1 MDSFLL
7 GHAVQ
12 KNGPALIRNLKEE
25 NQHFPENVVHYI
37 SKYREKPPGFEDPEL
52 KERICRFIS
61 KKADYLFITPSEKEE
76 KERKTSDYEDTFAKM
91 PPLETYMGIPEM
103 ECRKNFFNSV
113 EKHDI
118 VIGVVSS
125 VMDSGLVITL
135 LCLDNGKSRDIDQLR
150 ISAFCPVKELP
161 KLFPNQDAIEGFQV
175 RDKVRAVVLSVN
187 PETEKLIV
195 SMVERSLP
203 EHHSDV
209 KLALINE
216 DEFPV
221 QYRRKLH
228 IRGLTFDELLHS
240 ILGFNN
246 SGNIGIMLETL
257 DQQETCSLMRG
268 LNRINIPEK
277 DMAENL
283 RKYQSQKMAHT
294 SVAQGITYFKA
305 GKQPEAVQCFN
316 KALDIDK
323 TNVEALVARG
333 ALYAN
338 NESFNRAIDDFE
350 AALKINSLHANARK
364 YLHDTLLAYGKSNED
379 IEKYQEAEELYTKA
393 MSLDQASVDA
403 REALRFLHYR
413 RSQRKQKETRRK
425 SSPKDERRNKSPE
438 GFEQTAKTLKK
449 LIKGEDKRQRKKR
462 RISRDSS
469 PSSSSSSTSS
479 SNSSESRSSG
489 ERKRKGYSRER
500 DRTHRNSSPPEGD
513 VNREP
518 VQEPEVQPHHEYGID
533 LQSSFLSGGGQS
545 FSDMFRSSSQ
555 ESDVGPA
562 QPIPNSMQ
570 YGVNQHMYGHPPP
583 NWIGN
588 PGAEQAQMYRY
599 SNQFTGQEQMHPGVP
614 PTYYQN
620 QPMTEEGYSGHQGNR
635 SPCRRSG
642 RSRSDRRSRSQS
654 FEGSRRRSSRSPS
667 YEKNQHWRKDDRS
680 PRRSRSRSLK
690 YERGR
695 SPLPKYKESTVI
707 MERSPDNRRNVSS
720 GERNISNVQGRSPD
734 NRRNT
739 SRGERNTSNLQG
751 RSPENRRNTS
761 RGERNMSNV
770 QGRSP
775 DNRSNV
781 SRGERNMSNVQGRS
795 PDNRR
800 NVSREGRNM
809 SNVQGRSPDNR
820 RNNSREERN
829 MLNIHGNS
837 PDNRRRNDSRDERNI
852 QYNQDQS
859 YQGRNNSMDGRNG
872 RYESDKSP
880 GYSRRNSSHERPSE
894 YQEGRHDMNK
904 SQTSWSGSP
913 GNFEDS
919 RRNITDDRGRSPTDI
934 RNVRRDRSP
943 SESGDFES
951 PTETLTSTRLQTWS
965 PRDSHQ
971 YSKEQ
976 PPKHEHFEREI
987 SSRRSFERES
997 REATI
1002 RADSTEFK
1010 KEDQSTIL
1018 QNLPEDVSKN
1028 ENRSKIKPGKKKK
1041 GGTDE
1046 KVKSKKK
1053 RKEIGET
1060 KKKVKKKLAGNQG
1073 KTSGEIIVKG
1083 DSEMDYSGSSAVG
1096 DIRRV
1101 VPKESSNDQPYSNI
1115 LIRKD
1120 DGEMKNR
1127 PKKRKEH
1134 EFVNQFVKSKWDDSP
1149 GEMRNSP
1156 AVKQSR
1162 EDLNQ
1167 ASNYSKQDYH
1177 AKDRTRRSNSREFEG
1192 IRIHITNDQFG
1203 KQTEKKE
1210 DVGVVEMF
1218 HINEQ
1223 PVIDSSKITKSD
1235 SDSKASKLKGASNIK
1250 LPKLP
1255 ETNNEKKEIK
1265 KEDPKHIASSD
1276 NKRSYRKRS
1285 LSPSKKSKSRS
1296 LSRPR
1301 SQHRTRSRTRSRSR
1315 KRSRHRSRSRPPQRS
1330 RSRPQ
1335 RRSRSRPPRR
1345 SRSRSRKRNSR
1356 SPRRSYKRSPPMR
1369 KPGRGFAKTR
1379 PVIMGRNKFTD
1390 SKSPSISPGRK
1401 VAGLRSS
1408 SKSPRRQKSYSSYRG
1423 RGRGGRGRGRG
1434 SWKSSGNRPHRSR
1447 SRSRSKSRGRR
1458 SRERRSRSH
1467 NRGGHSKDRDH
1478 KISNLKDDDKQ
1489 NNKGK
1494 FDSEKFGELE
1504 DFFDKLKENKKKQ
1517 SETK

>member
-25 NQHFPENVVHYI
+25 NQHFPENVVHYL
-37 SKYREKPPGFEDPEL
+37 SKYRDKPPGFQDPEL
-52 KERICRFIS
+52 KEKICRFIS

-91 PPLETYMGIPEM
+91 PPLETYMGIPEI

-118 VIGVVSS
+118 IIGVVSS

-135 LCLDNGKSRDIDQLR
+135 LCLDSGKSRDIDQLR

-195 SMVERSLP
+195 SMVERSLS
-203 EHHSDV
+203 ENNSDV

-246 SGNIGIMLETL
+246 SGNIGIMLEML
-257 DQQETCSLMRG
+257 DQEETYSLMRG

-350 AALKINSLHANARK
+350 DALKINSVHANARK

-393 MSLDQASVDA
+393 MSLDQASVEA

-413 RSQRKQKETRRK
+413 RSQRRQKETRRQ

-438 GFEQTAKTLKK
+438 GFEQTARTLKK

-462 RISRDSS
+462 RISRG
-469 PSSSSSSTSS
+469 SSSSSTSS
-479 SNSSESRSSG
+479 STSSSDSSDSRSSR
-489 ERKRKGYSRER
+489 ESLQRRRKGHSRER
-500 DRTHRNSSPPEGD
+500 DRTHRNSSPPEGG

-518 VQEPEVQPHHEYGID
+518 VYEPEVQPHQEYGID

-562 QPIPNSMQ
+562 QPVPNSMQ
-570 YGVNQHMYGHPPP
+570 YGTNHHMYGHPPP
-583 NWIGN
+583 NWFSF
-588 PGAEQAQMYRY
+588 PGAEQAQIYRY
-599 SNQFTGQEQMHPGVP
+599 SNQFTSQEQMYPGVP
-614 PTYYQN
+614 LTYYQN
-620 QPMTEEGYSGHQGNR
+620 QPMTEEGYSGHQGYSSR
-635 SPCRRSG
+635 SPSRRSG
-642 RSRSDRRSRSQS
+642 RSRSDRRSRSSS
-654 FEGSRRRSSRSPS
+654 FESRRRRPSRSPS
-667 YEKNQHWRKDDRS
+667 YEKDQHWRKDDMS

-695 SPLPKYKESTVI
+695 SPLPKYRETTVNQ
-707 MERSPDNRRNVSS
+707 ERSPDNRRNVS
-720 GERNISNVQGRSPD
+720 
-734 NRRNT
+734 
-739 SRGERNTSNLQG
+739 
-751 RSPENRRNTS
+751 
-761 RGERNMSNV
+761 RGERNMSNI

-775 DNRSNV
+775 
-781 SRGERNMSNVQGRS
+781 G
-795 PDNRR
+795 
-800 NVSREGRNM
+800 
-809 SNVQGRSPDNR
+809 
-820 RNNSREERN
+820 
-829 MLNIHGNS
+829 
-837 PDNRRRNDSRDERNI
+837 NRRRNDSRDERNI
-852 QYNQDQS
+852 QYNQNKS

-872 RYESDKSP
+872 GYEGDKSP
-880 GYSRRNSSHERPSE
+880 GYRRRNSSHERTSE
-894 YQEGRHDMNK
+894 YQEGRHIMNK

-913 GNFEDS
+913 GNFEGS
-919 RRNITDDRGRSPTDI
+919 RRKIADDRG
-934 RNVRRDRSP
+934 RSP
-943 SESGDFES
+943 SESGDFERRS
-951 PTETLTSTRLQTWS
+951 PAKTSSPNRLERWSMS
-965 PRDSHQ
+965 PRDSQQ
-971 YSKEQ
+971 YRIDDNV
-976 PPKHEHFEREI
+976 EREI
-987 SSRRSFERES
+987 SSRRSFEREP
-997 REATI
+997 REVTNRTESI
-1002 RADSTEFK
+1002 ELKKEEQSTE
-1010 KEDQSTIL
+1010 L
-1018 QNLPEDVSKN
+1018 QKLPEDLSKN
-1028 ENRSKIKPGKKKK
+1028 EIRSKTKSGKKKK
-1041 GGTDE
+1041 GVTDE

-1053 RKEIGET
+1053 RKESGET
-1060 KKKVKKKLAGNQG
+1060 KKKVKKKLASNQG
-1073 KTSGEIIVKG
+1073 KTSGEITVKNEG
-1083 DSEMDYSGSSAVG
+1083 TSEVEYSGSSAVG

-1101 VPKESSNDQPYSNI
+1101 VPKESSNDQPYSKL

-1120 DGEMKNR
+1120 DGEIKNR

-1134 EFVNQFVKSKWDDSP
+1134 EFVNQLVKSKWDDSP

-1162 EDLNQ
+1162 EDLYQ
-1167 ASNYSKQDYH
+1167 VSNYSKQEYD
-1177 AKDRTRRSNSREFEG
+1177 AKDRLRRSNSREFEG

-1223 PVIDSSKITKSD
+1223 PVIDSGKSIKSD
-1235 SDSKASKLKGASNIK
+1235 SDSKASKPKGASNIK
-1250 LPKLP
+1250 LSK
-1255 ETNNEKKEIK
+1255 NNSELKEIK
-1265 KEDPKHIASSD
+1265 KEDPKPIASGD
-1276 NKRSYRKRS
+1276 KKRSYRKRS
-1285 LSPSKKSKSRS
+1285 LSPSQKSKSRS

-1315 KRSRHRSRSRPPQRS
+1315 KRSR
-1330 RSRPQ
+1330 
-1335 RRSRSRPPRR
+1335 PRQR
-1345 SRSRSRKRNSR
+1345 SRSRSRKRYSR
-1356 SPRRSYKRSPPMR
+1356 SPRRSYKRSSPMR
-1369 KPGRGFAKTR
+1369 KLGRGFAKTR

-1401 VAGLRSS
+1401 VAGLRSI
-1408 SKSPRRQKSYSSYRG
+1408 SKSPKRHKSYSSYRG
-1423 RGRGGRGRGRG
+1423 RGQGSYRGSSYRGRG
-1434 SWKSSGNRPHRSR
+1434 SWKSSKGYRPHRSR
-1447 SRSRSKSRGRR
+1447 SRSRGRSRSKSRSHR
-1458 SRERRSRSH
+1458 SRERRSRSPH
-1467 NRGGHSKDRDH
+1467 NRGGHLKDRDH
-1478 KISNLKDDDKQ
+1478 KTPNPKDDDKQ
-1489 NNKGK
+1489 KNKGK
-1494 FDSEKFGELE
+1494 FDSEKFDELE
-1504 DFFDKLKENKKKQ
+1504 DFYHKLKENKKKQ
-1517 SETK
+1517 TETK

>member
-1 MDSFLL
+1 MSF
-7 GHAVQ
+7 Q
-12 KNGPALIRNLKEE
+12 
-25 NQHFPENVVHYI
+25 
-37 SKYREKPPGFEDPEL
+37 
-52 KERICRFIS
+52 
-61 KKADYLFITPSEKEE
+61 
-76 KERKTSDYEDTFAKM
+76 
-91 PPLETYMGIPEM
+91 
-103 ECRKNFFNSV
+103 SV

-257 DQQETCSLMRG
+257 DQEETCSLMRG

-323 TNVEALVARG
+323 KNVEALVARG

-338 NESFNRAIDDFE
+338 NESFTRAIDDFE
-350 AALKINSLHANARK
+350 AALKINSVHANARK

-438 GFEQTAKTLKK
+438 GFEQTTKTLKK
-449 LIKGEDKRQRKKR
+449 LIKGEDKRKRKKR

-469 PSSSSSSTSS
+469 SSSTSSSTSS

-489 ERKRKGYSRER
+489 ERKRKGHSRER

-518 VQEPEVQPHHEYGID
+518 VHEPEVQPHHEYGID

-562 QPIPNSMQ
+562 QPIPNSML
-570 YGVNQHMYGHPPP
+570 YGTNHHMYGHPPP

-588 PGAEQAQMYRY
+588 PGAEQVQMYRY
-599 SNQFTGQEQMHPGVP
+599 SNQFTSQEQMHPGVP
-614 PTYYQN
+614 PTYFQN
-620 QPMTEEGYSGHQGNR
+620 QPMTEEGYSGHQGNSNM
-635 SPCRRSG
+635 SPSRRSG
-642 RSRSDRRSRSQS
+642 RSRSDRRSRSRS

-667 YEKNQHWRKDDRS
+667 YETNQHWREDDMS

-695 SPLPKYKESTVI
+695 SPLPKYRESTVN
-707 MERSPDNRRNVSS
+707 MERSPDNRRNNSRGERNMSNVQRRSPDNRRNVSS
-720 GERNISNVQGRSPD
+720 GK
-734 NRRNT
+734 
-739 SRGERNTSNLQG
+739 
-751 RSPENRRNTS
+751 
-761 RGERNMSNV
+761 RNMSNV

-775 DNRSNV
+775 NNRSNV

-795 PDNRR
+795 PNNRR
-800 NVSREGRNM
+800 NVSREERNM
-809 SNVQGRSPDNR
+809 SNLHKRSPDNR
-820 RNNSREERN
+820 RNNSRDERN
-829 MLNIHGNS
+829 MSNIHGNS

-852 QYNQDQS
+852 QYYQDQS
-859 YQGRNNSMDGRNG
+859 YQGGNNAMDGRNG

-880 GYSRRNSSHERPSE
+880 GYRRRNSSHERPSE
-894 YQEGRHDMNK
+894 YQEGRHDMNQR
-904 SQTSWSGSP
+904 QTLWSGSP
-913 GNFEDS
+913 SNFEGS
-919 RRNITDDRGRSPTDI
+919 KRNITDDSGKSPTDI
-934 RNVRRDRSP
+934 RNVGRDRSP
-943 SESGDFES
+943 SESGDFERRS
-951 PTETLTSTRLQTWS
+951 PAETSTRLKTWS
-965 PRDSHQ
+965 PRDIQQ
-971 YSKEQ
+971 YRKEQ
-976 PPKHEHFEREI
+976 PKDENFEREI
-987 SSRRSFERES
+987 SSRRSFEREP
-997 REATI
+997 RD
-1002 RADSTEFK
+1002 RAESNEFK
-1010 KEDQSTIL
+1010 KEEQSTVL
-1018 QNLPEDVSKN
+1018 QNLPEDASKN
-1028 ENRSKIKPGKKKK
+1028 ENRSKMKPGKKKK

-1046 KVKSKKK
+1046 KIKSKKK
-1053 RKEIGET
+1053 RKEIGDT
-1060 KKKVKKKLAGNQG
+1060 KKKVKKKLASNQG

-1083 DSEMDYSGSSAVG
+1083 DSELDYSGSSTVG

-1101 VPKESSNDQPYSNI
+1101 VPKESSNDQPYSNL

-1120 DGEMKNR
+1120 GGEIKNR

-1134 EFVNQFVKSKWDDSP
+1134 EFVNQLVKSKWDDSP
-1149 GEMRNSP
+1149 SEMRNSP
-1156 AVKQSR
+1156 SVKQSR
-1162 EDLNQ
+1162 EDLYQ

-1177 AKDRTRRSNSREFEG
+1177 AKERTRRSNSREFEG

-1223 PVIDSSKITKSD
+1223 PVIDSSKSTKSD
-1235 SDSKASKLKGASNIK
+1235 SDSKASKPKGASNIK
-1250 LPKLP
+1250 LPK
-1255 ETNNEKKEIK
+1255 TNSEKKEIK
-1265 KEDPKHIASSD
+1265 KEDPKPIASGD

-1285 LSPSKKSKSRS
+1285 LSPSQKSKSRS
-1296 LSRPR
+1296 LSRPTSR
-1301 SQHRTRSRTRSRSR
+1301 HRTRSRTRSRSR
-1315 KRSRHRSRSRPPQRS
+1315 KRSRHRSRSRPTH
-1330 RSRPQ
+1330 
-1335 RRSRSRPPRR
+1335 RSRSRPPRR
-1345 SRSRSRKRNSR
+1345 SRSRPSRKSRSRSRKRNSR

-1401 VAGLRSS
+1401 VAGLRSG

-1423 RGRGGRGRGRG
+1423 RGRGGSYRGRG

-1467 NRGGHSKDRDH
+1467 NRGGHLKDRDQ
-1478 KISNLKDDDKQ
+1478 KSSNPKDDDKQ
-1489 NNKGK
+1489 KNKGK
-1494 FDSEKFGELE
+1494 FNSEKFGELE
-1504 DFFDKLKENKKKQ
+1504 DFLDKLKENKKKQ

>member
-37 SKYREKPPGFEDPEL
+37 SKYREKPPGFQDPEL
-52 KERICRFIS
+52 KEKICRFIS

-91 PPLETYMGIPEM
+91 PPLETYMGIPEI

-135 LCLDNGKSRDIDQLR
+135 LCLDSGKSRDIDQLR

-203 EHHSDV
+203 ENNSDV

-257 DQQETCSLMRG
+257 DQEETYSLMRG

-350 AALKINSLHANARK
+350 DALKINSVHANARK

-393 MSLDQASVDA
+393 MSLDQASVEA

-413 RSQRKQKETRRK
+413 RSQRRQKETRRQ

-438 GFEQTAKTLKK
+438 GFEQTARTLKK

-469 PSSSSSSTSS
+469 SSSTSS
-479 SNSSESRSSG
+479 STSSSDSSDSRSSR
-489 ERKRKGYSRER
+489 ESLQRRRKGHSRER

-518 VQEPEVQPHHEYGID
+518 VYEPEVQPHQEYGID

-570 YGVNQHMYGHPPP
+570 YGANHHMYGHPPP
-583 NWIGN
+583 NWFGI
-588 PGAEQAQMYRY
+588 PGAEQAQIYRY
-599 SNQFTGQEQMHPGVP
+599 SNQFTSQEQMYPGVP

-620 QPMTEEGYSGHQGNR
+620 QPMTEEGYSGHQGNSSR
-635 SPCRRSG
+635 SPSRRSG
-642 RSRSDRRSRSQS
+642 RSRSDRRSRSSS
-654 FEGSRRRSSRSPS
+654 FESRRRRPSRSPS
-667 YEKNQHWRKDDRS
+667 YEKDQHWRKDDMS

-690 YERGR
+690 HERGR
-695 SPLPKYKESTVI
+695 SPLPKYRKTTVNL
-707 MERSPDNRRNVSS
+707 ERSPDNRRNVS
-720 GERNISNVQGRSPD
+720 
-734 NRRNT
+734 
-739 SRGERNTSNLQG
+739 
-751 RSPENRRNTS
+751 
-761 RGERNMSNV
+761 RGERNMSNI
-770 QGRSP
+770 
-775 DNRSNV
+775 
-781 SRGERNMSNVQGRS
+781 QGRS

-800 NVSREGRNM
+800 NVSRGERNM
-809 SNVQGRSPDNR
+809 SNIHGRSPDNR
-820 RNNSREERN
+820 RNVSRGGSN
-829 MLNIHGNS
+829 MSNIQGRS

-852 QYNQDQS
+852 QYNQDKS

-872 RYESDKSP
+872 GYEGDKSP
-880 GYSRRNSSHERPSE
+880 GYRRRNSSHERTSE
-894 YQEGRHDMNK
+894 YQEGRHIMNK

-913 GNFEDS
+913 VNFEGS
-919 RRNITDDRGRSPTDI
+919 RRKITDDRGRSPTDI
-934 RNVRRDRSP
+934 RNVRRGRSP
-943 SESGDFES
+943 SESGDFERRS
-951 PTETLTSTRLQTWS
+951 PANTSSSNRLERWSMS
-965 PRDSHQ
+965 PRDNQQ
-971 YSKEQ
+971 YKIDENV
-976 PPKHEHFEREI
+976 EREI
-987 SSRRSFERES
+987 SSRRSFEREPK
-997 REATI
+997 EVEN
-1002 RADSTEFK
+1002 RAESIELNKEEQSTE
-1010 KEDQSTIL
+1010 L
-1018 QNLPEDVSKN
+1018 QKLPEDLSKN
-1028 ENRSKIKPGKKKK
+1028 ENRSKTKSGKKKK
-1041 GGTDE
+1041 GLTDE

-1053 RKEIGET
+1053 RKESGET
-1060 KKKVKKKLAGNQG
+1060 KKKVKKKLASNQG
-1073 KTSGEIIVKG
+1073 KTSGEITLKNEG
-1083 DSEMDYSGSSAVG
+1083 TSEVDYIGSSSVG

-1101 VPKESSNDQPYSNI
+1101 VPKESSNDQPYSSKL

-1120 DGEMKNR
+1120 DGEIKNR

-1134 EFVNQFVKSKWDDSP
+1134 EFVNQLVKSKWDDSP

-1162 EDLNQ
+1162 EDLSQ
-1167 ASNYSKQDYH
+1167 VSNYSKQDYD
-1177 AKDRTRRSNSREFEG
+1177 AKDRLRRSNSREFEG

-1223 PVIDSSKITKSD
+1223 PVIDSSKSIKSD
-1235 SDSKASKLKGASNIK
+1235 SDSKASKPKGASNIK
-1250 LPKLP
+1250 LSK
-1255 ETNNEKKEIK
+1255 NNSELKEIK
-1265 KEDPKHIASSD
+1265 KENPKPIASGD
-1276 NKRSYRKRS
+1276 NKRSYRRRS
-1285 LSPSKKSKSRS
+1285 LSPSQKSKSRS

-1330 RSRPQ
+1330 RSR
-1335 RRSRSRPPRR
+1335 
-1345 SRSRSRKRNSR
+1345 SRKRYSR

-1369 KPGRGFAKTR
+1369 KSGRGFAKTR

-1401 VAGLRSS
+1401 VAGLKTR
-1408 SKSPRRQKSYSSYRG
+1408 SKSPKRHKSYSSYRG
-1423 RGRGGRGRGRG
+1423 RGQGSYRGSSYRGRG
-1434 SWKSSGNRPHRSR
+1434 SWKSSKGYRPHRSR
-1447 SRSRSKSRGRR
+1447 SRSRGRSRSKSRSRR
-1458 SRERRSRSH
+1458 SHERKSRSPH
-1467 NRGGHSKDRDH
+1467 NRGHLKDRDH
-1478 KISNLKDDDKQ
+1478 KTPNPKDDVKQ
-1489 NNKGK
+1489 KNKGK
-1494 FDSEKFGELE
+1494 FDSEKFDELE
-1504 DFFDKLKENKKKQ
+1504 DFYHKLKENKKKQ
-1517 SETK
+1517 TETK